1 MPEPLQWKN
10 HRLHLLKIFQP
21 TPLPYPGIMKKIALS
36 LSLSLYTSLY
46 VCAQQVVRLYNGPA
60 PGSESWKY
68 PERADTISGTDMVF
82 VSNVTDPSLTIYKAK
97 RPNGTAVIVCPGG
110 AFRGLAIQHEGVAV
124 AEWLNSKGI
133 TALVLKYRLVNAGP
147 DFDPQFMQDMQSGNS
162 ARIDSINMPYVP
174 LAVADGREAV
184 RYARRHAAELG
195 IEPDRIG
202 MIGFSAGGTVVASVA
217 QTYDRESRP
226 DFVAPVYA
234 YTPAI
239 LGAAVPQSAPPMFLA
254 LAGDDPIA
262 MGNPDLYKKWRDAGR
277 KAEIHVYSTGG
288 HGFGLRKQGLPSDSW
303 IIDFEAWLEL
313 QNLLTTPE
321 NAISRARFAPAQLA
335 AWKEQGE
342 TRLRTDWPW
351 LQRYAAANRQLP
363 APKKNEKRVVFMGN
377 SITEF
382 WSTTDPDFFAGK
394 PYINR
399 GISGQT
405 TPQML
410 LRFRQD
416 VIDLKPAVV
425 VIKAGINDIAE
436 NTGPTTLEATFG
448 NIASMA
454 ELAKANGIRVVL
466 CSVLPAY
473 DFPWSPG
480 MEPAEKVL
488 RLNAMLKSYAQKNNL
503 VWVDY
508 HTAMKDAR
516 NGLPKALADDGVHP
530 NLAGY
535 KVMEPMVEKAIAEAL
550 K

>member
-1 MPEPLQWKN
+1 
-10 HRLHLLKIFQP
+10 
-21 TPLPYPGIMKKIALS
+21 MKKTIILSALV
-36 LSLSLYTSLY
+36 LIFGIFAR
-46 VCAQQVVRLYNGPA
+46 AQQVVRLYNGPA
-60 PGSESWKY
+60 PGSESWKN
-68 PERADTISGTDMVF
+68 PERTDTIPGANVIF
-82 VSNVTDPSLTIYKAK
+82 VSNITDPTLTIYKAR

-110 AFRGLAIQHEGVAV
+110 AFRGLAIQHEGHDV

-133 TALVLKYRLVNAGP
+133 TALVLKYRVVNAPPG
-147 DFDPQFMQDMQSGNS
+147 FDPQFTQDMQSGNS
-162 ARIDSINMPYVP
+162 ARIDSINMPFVP

-184 RYARRHAAELG
+184 RYTRRHAAELG

-202 MIGFSAGGTVVASVA
+202 MIGFSAGGTLIASVA
-217 QTYDRESRP
+217 QTYDSESRP
-226 DFVAPVYA
+226 DFVAPIYA

-254 LAGDDPIA
+254 MAGDDPIA
-262 MGNPDLYKKWRDAGR
+262 FGNPDLYKKWRDAGR
-277 KAEIHVYSTGG
+277 SAEIHVYRKGG
-288 HGFGLRKQGLPSDSW
+288 HGFGLRKQGLPSDTW
-303 IIDFEAWLEL
+303 IIDFEEWLNM
-313 QNLLTTPE
+313 QNLLITPE
-321 NAISRARFAPAQLA
+321 NAKSRARFALAQLA
-335 AWKEQGE
+335 KWKADGE
-342 TRLRTDWPW
+342 TRLRNDWPW
-351 LQRYAAANRQLP
+351 LQRYDAANRQLP
-363 APKKNEKRVVFMGN
+363 APKKGEKRVVFMGN

-382 WSTTDPDFFAGK
+382 WSDTDSAFFAGK

-425 VIKAGINDIAE
+425 VLKAGINDIAE
-436 NTGPTTLEATFG
+436 NTGPTTLETTFG

-454 ELAKANGIRVVL
+454 ELARANGIRVVL

-480 MEPAEKVL
+480 MEPADKVV
-488 RLNAMLKSYAQKNNL
+488 RLNAMLKVYAKKNDI

-508 HTAMKDAR
+508 HAAMKDNR
-516 NGLPKALADDGVHP
+516 NGLPKELADDGVHP
-530 NLAGY
+530 NMAGY

>member
-1 MPEPLQWKN
+1 M
-10 HRLHLLKIFQP
+10 
-21 TPLPYPGIMKKIALS
+21 MKKIALI
-36 LSLSLYTSLY
+36 LPLTIGALF
-46 VCAQQVVRLYNGPA
+46 VVHAQQTVRLYNGPA
-60 PGSESWKY
+60 PGSESWKN
-68 PERADTISGTDMVF
+68 PERTDTIPGANVVF
-82 VSNVTDPSLTIYKAK
+82 VSNITDPTLTIYKAK
-97 RPNGTAVIVCPGG
+97 KPNGTAVIVCPGG
-110 AFRGLAIQHEGVAV
+110 AFRGLAIQHEGHAV

-133 TALVLKYRLVNAGP
+133 TALVLKYRVVNAPPG
-147 DFDPQFMQDMQSGNS
+147 FDPQFMQDMQTGNS
-162 ARIDSINMPYVP
+162 ARIDSINMPFVP
-174 LAVADGREAV
+174 LAVADGHEAV
-184 RYARRHAAELG
+184 RYTRRHAAELG
-195 IEPDRIG
+195 IEPNRIG
-202 MIGFSAGGTVVASVA
+202 MIGFSAGGTLIASVA
-217 QTYDRESRP
+217 QTYNRESRP
-226 DFVAPVYA
+226 DFVAPIYA

-254 LAGDDPIA
+254 MAGDDPIA
-262 MGNPDLYKKWRDAGR
+262 FGNPDLYKKWRDAGR
-277 KAEIHVYSTGG
+277 KAEIHVYSSGG

-303 IIDFEAWLEL
+303 IIDFETWLDM
-313 QNLLTTPE
+313 QNLLVTPE
-321 NAISRARFAPAQLA
+321 NATSRARFEPAQLA

-342 TRLRTDWPW
+342 ARRLNDWPW
-351 LQRYAAANRQLP
+351 LQRYAEDNKKLP
-363 APKKNEKRVVFMGN
+363 TLKNGEKRVVFMGN

-382 WSTTDPDFFAGK
+382 WSDTDSAFFAGK

-425 VIKAGINDIAE
+425 VIKAGINDIAG
-436 NTGPTTLEATFG
+436 NTGPTTLEATLG

-480 MEPAEKVL
+480 MEPAEKVV
-488 RLNAMLKSYAQKNNL
+488 RLNAMLKTYARKNNC

-508 HTAMKDAR
+508 HSAMKDAR
-516 NGLPKALADDGVHP
+516 NGLPKELADDGVHP

>member
-1 MPEPLQWKN
+1 
-10 HRLHLLKIFQP
+10 
-21 TPLPYPGIMKKIALS
+21 MKKTIILSALM
-36 LSLSLYTSLY
+36 LIFGILTK
-46 VCAQQVVRLYNGPA
+46 AQQVARLYEGPA
-60 PGSESWKY
+60 PGSENWKY
-68 PERADTISGTDMVF
+68 PERSDTIPGANLVF
-82 VSNVTDPSLTIYKAK
+82 VSNVTDPTLTIYKAK

-110 AFRGLAIQHEGVAV
+110 AFRGLAIQHEGVDIAK
-124 AEWLNSKGI
+124 WLNSKGI
-133 TALVLKYRLVNAGP
+133 TALVLKYRLVNAAP
-147 DFDPQFMQDMQSGNS
+147 DYDPQFSQDMQSGNS

-184 RYARRHAAELG
+184 RYTRRHAAELG

-202 MIGFSAGGTVVASVA
+202 MIGFSAGGTVIASVA

-226 DFVAPVYA
+226 DFVAPIYA

-239 LGAAVPQSAPPMFLA
+239 LGAAVPQNAPPMFLA

-262 MGNPDLYKKWRDAGR
+262 FGNPDLYKKWRDAGR
-277 KAEIHVYSTGG
+277 KAEIHVYSKGG

-303 IIDFEAWLEL
+303 IIDFEAWLDM
-313 QNLLTTPE
+313 QNLLITSEDVTY
-321 NAISRARFAPAQLA
+321 RARFAPVQLA

-342 TRLRTDWPW
+342 IRMRSDWPW
-351 LQRYAAANRQLP
+351 LERYATDNQKLP
-363 APKKNEKRVVFMGN
+363 APKRGEKRVVFMGN

-382 WSTTDPDFFAGK
+382 WSDVDSAFFAGK

-436 NTGPTTLEATFG
+436 NTGPTTLEATLG
-448 NIASMA
+448 NIASMV
-454 ELAKANGIRVVL
+454 ELAKAHGIRVVL

-480 MEPAEKVL
+480 MEPAEKVV
-488 RLNAMLKSYAQKNNL
+488 RLNAMLKAYAKQNNC

-508 HTAMKDAR
+508 HSAMKDAR

-535 KVMEPMVEKAIAEAL
+535 KVMGPMVEKAIIEAL

>member
-1 MPEPLQWKN
+1 
-10 HRLHLLKIFQP
+10 
-21 TPLPYPGIMKKIALS
+21 MKKTIMLSALM
-36 LSLSLYTSLY
+36 LMFGILTK
-46 VCAQQVVRLYNGPA
+46 AQEVVRLYEGSA
-60 PGSESWKY
+60 PGSENWKY
-68 PERADTISGTDMVF
+68 PERTYTIVDANIVF
-82 VSNVTDPSLTIYKAK
+82 VSNITDPTLTIYKAK

-110 AFRGLAIQHEGVAV
+110 AFRGLAIQHEGHDI

-133 TALVLKYRLVNAGP
+133 TALVLKYRVVNAGP
-147 DFDPQFMQDMQSGNS
+147 DFDPQFSQDMQSGNS

-184 RYARRHAAELG
+184 RYTRRHAAELG

-202 MIGFSAGGTVVASVA
+202 MIGFSAGGTLIASVA

-226 DFVAPVYA
+226 DFVAPIYA

-262 MGNPDLYKKWRDAGR
+262 YGNPDLYKKWRDAGR
-277 KAEIHVYSTGG
+277 KAEIHVYNSGG

-303 IIDFEAWLEL
+303 IIDFEAWLDM
-313 QNLLTTPE
+313 QNLLITPE
-321 NAISRARFAPAQLA
+321 NATYRARFAPAQRA
-335 AWKEQGE
+335 QWKEQGE
-342 TRLRTDWPW
+342 SRLRSDWPW
-351 LQRYAAANRQLP
+351 LQRYAADNQKLP
-363 APKKNEKRVVFMGN
+363 TLKRGEKRVVFMGN

-382 WSTTDPDFFAGK
+382 WSDVDSAFFAGK

-436 NTGPTTLEATFG
+436 NTGPTTLEATLG

-454 ELAKANGIRVVL
+454 EMARANGIRVVL

-480 MEPAEKVL
+480 MEPAEKVV
-488 RLNAMLKSYAQKNNL
+488 RLNAMLKTYAKKNGCI
-503 VWVDY
+503 WVDY
-508 HTAMKDAR
+508 HSVMKDAR
-516 NGLPKALADDGVHP
+516 NGLPKTLADDGVHP

-535 KVMEPMVEKAIAEAL
+535 KVMGPMVEKAIAEAL

>member
-1 MPEPLQWKN
+1 MLSA
-10 HRLHLLKIFQP
+10 LMLMF
-21 TPLPYPGIMKKIALS
+21 GILTK
-36 LSLSLYTSLY
+36 
-46 VCAQQVVRLYNGPA
+46 AQEVVRLYEGSA
-60 PGSESWKY
+60 PGSENWKY
-68 PERADTISGTDMVF
+68 PERTYTIVDANIVF
-82 VSNVTDPSLTIYKAK
+82 VSNITDPTLTIYKAK

-110 AFRGLAIQHEGVAV
+110 AFRGLAIQHEGHDI

-133 TALVLKYRLVNAGP
+133 TALVLKYRVVNAGP
-147 DFDPQFMQDMQSGNS
+147 DFDPQFSQDMQSGNS
-162 ARIDSINMPYVP
+162 ARIDSINMSYVP

-184 RYARRHAAELG
+184 RYTRRHAAELG

-202 MIGFSAGGTVVASVA
+202 MIGFSAGGTLIASVA

-226 DFVAPVYA
+226 DFVAPIYA

-262 MGNPDLYKKWRDAGR
+262 YGNPDLYKKWRDAGR
-277 KAEIHVYSTGG
+277 KAEIHVYNSGG

-303 IIDFEAWLEL
+303 IIDFEAWLDM
-313 QNLLTTPE
+313 QNLLITPE
-321 NAISRARFAPAQLA
+321 NATYRARFAPAQRA
-335 AWKEQGE
+335 QWKEQGE
-342 TRLRTDWPW
+342 SRLRSDWPW
-351 LQRYAAANRQLP
+351 LQRYAADNQKLP
-363 APKKNEKRVVFMGN
+363 TLKRGEKRVVFMGN

-382 WSTTDPDFFAGK
+382 WSDVDSAFFAGK

-436 NTGPTTLEATFG
+436 NTGPTTLEATLG

-454 ELAKANGIRVVL
+454 EMARANGIRVVL

-480 MEPAEKVL
+480 MEPAEKVV
-488 RLNAMLKSYAQKNNL
+488 RLNAMLKTYAKKNGCI
-503 VWVDY
+503 WVDY
-508 HTAMKDAR
+508 HSAMKDAR
-516 NGLPKALADDGVHP
+516 NGLPKTLADDGVHP

-535 KVMEPMVEKAIAEAL
+535 KVMGPMVEKAIAEAL

>member
-1 MPEPLQWKN
+1 MIKKTLFSA
-10 HRLHLLKIFQP
+10 LLICN
-21 TPLPYPGIMKKIALS
+21 ALFAH
-36 LSLSLYTSLY
+36 
-46 VCAQQVVRLYNGPA
+46 AQQVVRLYEGPA
-60 PGSESWKY
+60 PGSENWKN
-68 PERADTISGTDMVF
+68 PERADTIPGTDMVF
-82 VSNVTDPSLTIYKAK
+82 ISNVTTPTLTIYKAK

-110 AFRGLAIQHEGVAV
+110 AFRGLAIQHEGIDVAR
-124 AEWLNSKGI
+124 WLNAKGI
-133 TALVLKYRLVNAGP
+133 TALVLKYRLVNAPP
-147 DFDPQFMQDMQSGNS
+147 DFDPQFMQDMQTGNS

-184 RYARRHAAELG
+184 RYTRRHAAELG

-202 MIGFSAGGTVVASVA
+202 MIGFSAGGTLIASVA

-226 DFVAPVYA
+226 DFVAPIYA

-262 MGNPDLYKKWRDAGR
+262 HGNPDLYKKWRDAGR
-277 KAEIHVYSTGG
+277 KAEIHVYNSGG

-303 IIDFEAWLEL
+303 IIDFEAWLDM
-313 QNLLTTPE
+313 QNLLITPE
-321 NAISRARFAPAQLA
+321 NATYRARFAPAQRA
-335 AWKEQGE
+335 QWKEQGE
-342 TRLRTDWPW
+342 SRLRNDWAW
-351 LQRYAAANRQLP
+351 LQRYAADNQKLP
-363 APKKNEKRVVFMGN
+363 APKKGEKRVVFMGN

-382 WSTTDPDFFAGK
+382 WSDVDSAFFAGK

-436 NTGPTTLEATFG
+436 NTGPITLEATLG

-454 ELAKANGIRVVL
+454 EMAQANGIRVVL

-480 MEPAEKVL
+480 MEPAEKVV
-488 RLNAMLKSYAQKNNL
+488 RLNAMLKTYAQKNDCI
-503 VWVDY
+503 WVDY
-508 HTAMKDAR
+508 HSAMKDAR
-516 NGLPKALADDGVHP
+516 NGLPRALADDGVHP